1 VPAGTPA
8 ACWPTH
14 SAPSDSGRACWK
26 GAAVPVDSCRCSYRG
41 PRRRCCRNPD
51 VRAFAGPPL
60 SVRQRRVAQVAAV
73 GPVSNAPDFR
83 SAGRNPLAHSIRMPS
98 VHQEG
103 SPTGLTGAHDPHND
117 AVMGGSRRR
126 RRVVLCSSHYPVSGK
141 FMTPWERGRARD
153 REQLVF
159 VSRPSSILNRRPGRG
174 CARLSGVVRGHPGPS
189 LVSIYTVDRRT
200 GWRSPDPGLLSPV

>member
-1 VPAGTPA
+1 
-8 ACWPTH
+8 
-14 SAPSDSGRACWK
+14 
-26 GAAVPVDSCRCSYRG
+26 
-41 PRRRCCRNPD
+41 
-51 VRAFAGPPL
+51 
-60 SVRQRRVAQVAAV
+60 
-73 GPVSNAPDFR
+73 
-83 SAGRNPLAHSIRMPS
+83 MPS

-153 REQLVF
+153 RKQLVF
-159 VSRPSSILNRRPGRG
+159 VSGLSSILKPAIQDAAARGCRALFEDTPGRVW
-174 CARLSGVVRGHPGPS
+174 CP
-189 LVSIYTVDRRT
+189 IYTVGKRT